1 MTRATAIDFTLVAI
15 LTVMWGSAFA
25 LIEVALNDFSPA
37 MIAFLRIGIAAIFVA
52 AYSVLRGSGL
62 PSTLKHWG
70 YCFALGLFG
79 FTLPFML
86 VPLGQEHVNS
96 ATAAILMA
104 FSPISTLILAHFLTD
119 DERLTPQR
127 TLGVVLGFCGV
138 LVLFSDG
145 LDNASIG
152 FGGAVLLGAAFC
164 YAIAGIVMKNMYSF
178 ADVPS
183 SAGSLL
189 AATVLCVPALSLR
202 NDFHQLSN
210 VFDASIISLA
220 SIFALAVGA
229 TGLAAILVLIIVRRR
244 GATFT
249 STSNYGVPVFGV
261 LLGAVLLDEAIG
273 WSILV
278 TLALILVA
286 IWLVRGRPQTPQK
299 ESH

>member
-15 LTVMWGSAFA
+15 LTALWGSAFA
-25 LIEVALNDFSPA
+25 LIEVALQDFSPA
-37 MIAFLRIGIAAIFVA
+37 MIAFLRIGIGAVFVG
-52 AYSVLRGSGL
+52 AYSLLRGSGL
-62 PSTLKHWG
+62 PSSLRHWG

-104 FSPISTLILAHFLTD
+104 FSPISTLILAHFLTH

-127 TLGVVLGFCGV
+127 ILGVVLGFCGV

-145 LDNASIG
+145 LGQTTMG
-152 FGGAVLLGAAFC
+152 FGAAVLLGAAFC
-164 YAIAGIVMKNMYSF
+164 YAISGIIMKNMHSF

-183 SAGSLL
+183 SAGSLI
-189 AATVLCVPALSLR
+189 AATLLCVPALSLR
-202 NDFHQLSN
+202 NDFQQIST
-210 VFDASIISLA
+210 VPDASPA
-220 SIFALAVGA
+220 ALAAVLALAIGA
-229 TGLAAILVLIIVRRR
+229 TGLAAILVLIMVRRR

-261 LLGAVLLDEAIG
+261 LLGALLLDETIS
-273 WSILV
+273 WNILV

-299 ESH
+299 QSH